1 MTALVALTMSCPYD
15 VMSFYS
21 DLQYQEEFSNWTV
34 LSILIADEDDLPAK
48 FSTYEYNAF
57 VIEDALVVKLSRN
70 LSLVNNFFQ
79 EKLPLCWFLIDV
91 QRSTHPK
98 QTSFLKQESTLNRNI
113 IY

>member
-1 MTALVALTMSCPYD
+1 MLCLHD

-70 LSLVNNFFQ
+70 LSLVKNFFK
-79 EKLPLCWFLIDV
+79 EKLPLCRFLIHV
-91 QRSTHPK
+91 LWGTHPK